1 MNNKKILVD
10 RNFLSE
16 LKDSIVKAIAS
27 EDGLDGEYLLPYLG
41 GLLDTAARD
50 DEARKALG
58 KINSDEVAEDV
69 KLVVF
74 HAGGSV
80 STITGKSPVMCSRT
94 DLGGST
100 KPHPTDERLG
110 IHTQW
115 IELSVTFRLD
125 EVTVEHKP
133 GPEV

>member
-1 MNNKKILVD
+1 MNKKILVH

-16 LKDSIVKAIAS
+16 LREAIAS
-27 EDGLDGEYLLPYLG
+27 EDGLNGEYLLPYLNS
-41 GLLDTAARD
+41 LLDTAARD

-58 KINSDEVAEDV
+58 KITSDEVAEDV
-69 KLVVF
+69 ELVVL
-74 HAGGSV
+74 HVDGSV
-80 STITGKSPVMCSRT
+80 STMRGRAPVMCSRT